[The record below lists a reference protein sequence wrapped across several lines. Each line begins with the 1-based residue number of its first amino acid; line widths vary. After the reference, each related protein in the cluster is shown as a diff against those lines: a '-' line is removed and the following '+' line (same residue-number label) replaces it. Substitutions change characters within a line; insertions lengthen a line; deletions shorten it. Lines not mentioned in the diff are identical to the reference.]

1 MERNLKF
8 LQTWSVP
15 EFKQNNNVQ
24 DIEILQ
30 NPATGK
36 VFFSYGAE
44 TGACSRRAK
53 EGELTDPV
61 VSRVCSADTG
71 DMFYLLHQ
79 RGEGG
84 AMRLGVL

>member
-15 EFKQNNNVQ
+15 EFKENNNVK
-24 DIEILQ
+24 DIDIFQ

-36 VFFSYGAE
+36 VFFVYGAE
-44 TGACSRRAK
+44 SGACSKKAK
-53 EGELTDPV
+53 RGELTDPV
-61 VSRVCSADTG
+61 VSQVCSAETG

-84 AMRLGVL
+84 AMRIASL